1 MIIFVFSFPHW
12 QYIIFFAVASCYF
25 SKLSPCLGR
34 INGPWLKF
42 HSQKLSEICVVCLM
56 EKIITRQVKQSM
68 THSNQGERLPTQVS
82 REVRTRK
89 HVPLFFPF
97 YPSFF
102 LFSSILC
109 FFLDFFSLSLSVI
122 LCFFLD
128 FFSLSFS
135 HPLFLCFPHTNGH
148 TSMRVRHQWDLLTK
162 AILCAKM
169 YFIILIVFFVHN
181 FEMLLC

>member
-109 FFLDFFSLSLSVI
+109 FFLDFFSLS
-122 LCFFLD
+122 
-128 FFSLSFS
+128 FS